1 VPVLERNLH
10 RHAALSPAHVD
21 ERAVLPPWERLRHSA
36 PRAQAQP
43 SHGLEKS
50 PEFLRIAIDCFKE
63 VTSLFSLVLWH
74 AGAEALSERIPEAEE
89 PLVRHFEDAADVSW
103 LISVEEE
110 IGLRRVA
117 VLAGFPVEHAERH
130 ERVQEILDAPFVDAH
145 GYSERVFV
153 PGPLGKFG
161 EEP

>member
-1 VPVLERNLH
+1 
-10 RHAALSPAHVD
+10 
-21 ERAVLPPWERLRHSA
+21 LR
-36 PRAQAQP
+36 R
-43 SHGLEKS
+43 
-50 PEFLRIAIDCFKE
+50 
-63 VTSLFSLVLWH
+63 
-74 AGAEALSERIPEAEE
+74 AGAEAFSERIPEAKE
-89 PLVRHFEDAADVSW
+89 PLVRHFKNAADVSC
-103 LISVEEE
+103 LVAVEEE

-117 VLAGFPVEHAERH
+117 VLAGFSVEHAERH